1 MLLCRWE
8 VTVMSKEKINSKLN
22 QAEGTVE
29 KTAGKVLGDKKLESE
44 GVVKEVAAKGE
55 ELVSDIKDTIKGTVD
70 AVKDRLK

>member
-1 MLLCRWE
+1 
-8 VTVMSKEKINSKLN
+8 MSKEKINPKLN
-22 QAEGTVE
+22 QAEGTVK

-70 AVKDRLK
+70 AVKDSFK